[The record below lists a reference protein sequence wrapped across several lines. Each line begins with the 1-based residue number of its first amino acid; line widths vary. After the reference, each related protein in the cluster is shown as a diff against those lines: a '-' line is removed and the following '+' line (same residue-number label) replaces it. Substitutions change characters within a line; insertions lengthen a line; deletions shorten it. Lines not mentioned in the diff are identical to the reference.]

1 MEEKIDC
8 LEKKI
13 QHLERKIEE
22 LECIVCI
29 SCKHKY
35 CYEIPLC
42 DLCEHPVCYSCI
54 QLGSY
59 CPRKICTIIYQM
71 LKDKETD

>member
-1 MEEKIDC
+1 MEEKMNE

-13 QHLERKIEE
+13 QDLERKMED
-22 LECIVCI
+22 LECIGCI
-29 SCKHKY
+29 GCKNKY
-35 CYEIPLC
+35 NYSLPLC
-42 DLCEHPVCYSCI
+42 DICEHSVCYSCI